1 MIHRKKSVSDRN
13 TQADGS
19 IEKESERNK
28 KGREREKRKRGE
40 RKREA
45 TVVSVHRF
53 GVLPKERTLISR
65 DTERAYV

>member
-28 KGREREKRKRGE
+28 KGREREKEERGE
-40 RKREA
+40 
-45 TVVSVHRF
+45 
-53 GVLPKERTLISR
+53 GERSDGSL
-65 DTERAYV
+65 RASIWRIAKGAYFNIA